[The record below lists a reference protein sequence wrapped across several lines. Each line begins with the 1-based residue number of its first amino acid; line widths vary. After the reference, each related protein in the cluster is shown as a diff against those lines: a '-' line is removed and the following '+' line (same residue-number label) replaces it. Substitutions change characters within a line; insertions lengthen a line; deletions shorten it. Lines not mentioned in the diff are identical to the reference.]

1 MYYSHPCI
9 TRTEYLLNSFEI
21 KKKRCS
27 YVKHEEFIRAL
38 FNTKNLS
45 VHYLLSYQ
53 ILRVSNFTRI
63 ELKMAEL
70 GRFRVET
77 GQIYDN
83 AN

>member
-9 TRTEYLLNSFEI
+9 TRTEYFLNSFEI
-21 KKKRCS
+21 KKKEMF
-27 YVKHEEFIRAL
+27 YVKHEEFICAL
-38 FNTKNLS
+38 FTKLPDTKC
-45 VHYLLSYQ
+45 Q
-53 ILRVSNFTRI
+53 ISLG

-77 GQIYDN
+77 DRIYDN